1 MSGKTKGTLLMA
13 LCAAMWSTGGV
24 LTKLIPWNSMT
35 IAGFRSLIAAAIIGL
50 FMLASHKKMC
60 INRRSLAISIALAG
74 MAFCYISATKFTTAA
89 NAITLQYTAPVFLLL
104 YQALFQHKKLRVPD
118 YLVVFV
124 ALGGIALFFLDQL
137 GGGTLLGNCIAIVSG
152 LFYAGY
158 FLTTGEVEENTRF
171 SGLFAGN
178 VLAAVIGVPTMFLF
192 DTPFTQQSVIGI
204 LALGIVQLGLSYVV
218 YAFAARTCPPLSC
231 ALLSALEVLLN
242 PVWVFFTLGE
252 LPGPTALL
260 GGAVVIIGVTLWTI
274 WDGRQTAVSAV
285 PEK

>member
-24 LTKLIPWNSMT
+24 LTKLIPWNSLT

-50 FMLASHKKMC
+50 FMIATHKKLC
-60 INRRSLAISIALAG
+60 VNRRAIAISIALAG

-89 NAITLQYTAPVFLLL
+89 NAITLQYTAPVFLLV

-118 YLVVFV
+118 YLVVVV
-124 ALGGIALFFLDQL
+124 ALGGIALFFMDQL

-152 LFYAGY
+152 LFYAAY

-171 SGLFAGN
+171 SGLFLGN
-178 VLAAVIGVPTMFLF
+178 VLADVIGVPTMFLF
-192 DTPFTQQSVIGI
+192 ATPFTQQAVVGM
-204 LALGIVQLGLSYVV
+204 LALGIVQLGLGYVV
-218 YAFAARTCPPLSC
+218 YAYAARTCPPLSC

-242 PVWVFFTLGE
+242 PVWVFFTIGE

-260 GGAVVIIGVTLWTI
+260 GGAVVIVGVTLWTI
-274 WDGRQTAVSAV
+274 WDGRQGAAAKET
-285 PEK
+285 